1 MKNTN
6 LTAFGQ
12 HGYKVITTTDAT
24 TPDDG
29 YNFVAVT
36 VLADSTTMTT
46 ASIDTDRFP
55 NMSAQSIPTGVTV
68 YGNWNSITLGASGAV
83 IAYMA

>member
-12 HGYKVITTTDAT
+12 HGYRVITGTDAV
-24 TPDDG
+24 TPTDG

-36 VLADSTTMTT
+36 AIADGTTLTT
-46 ASIDTDRFP
+46 ATSDTDRFP
-55 NMSAQSIPTGVTV
+55 NMSTQAIPTGVTV
-68 YGNWNSITLGASGAV
+68 YGSWNSITLGAGAV

>member
-36 VLADSTTMTT
+36 AIADSTSLTT

-68 YGNWNSITLGASGAV
+68 YGNWNSITLGAGAV

>member
-12 HGYKVITTTDAT
+12 HGYKVITTTAAT
-24 TPDDG
+24 TPTDG

-36 VLADSTTMTT
+36 ILADSTTMTT
-46 ASIDTDRFP
+46 ASADTDRFP
-55 NMSAQSIPTGVTV
+55 NMNAQAIPTGVTV
-68 YGNWNSITLGASGAV
+68 YGSWNSITLGAGAV

>member
-12 HGYKVITTTDAT
+12 HGYKVITGTDAV
-24 TPDDG
+24 TPTDG

-36 VLADSTTMTT
+36 AIADTTSLTT
-46 ASIDTDRFP
+46 ATSDTGRFP

-68 YGNWNSITLGASGAV
+68 YGSWNSITLGGGAA

>member
-24 TPDDG
+24 TPTDG

-36 VLADSTTMTT
+36 VLADSTTLTT
-46 ASIDTDRFP
+46 ASSDTDRFP
-55 NMSAQSIPTGVTV
+55 TMTAQAIPTGVTV
-68 YGNWNSITLGASGAV
+68 YGSWNSITLGAGAV

>member
-24 TPDDG
+24 TPTDG

-36 VLADSTTMTT
+36 ALADSTTLTT
-46 ASIDTDRFP
+46 ATSDTNRFP
-55 NMSAQSIPTGVTV
+55 NMATQSIPTGVTV
-68 YGNWNSITLGASGAV
+68 YGSWNSITLGAGAV

>member
-12 HGYKVITTTDAT
+12 HGYKLITTTSAT
-24 TPDDG
+24 TPNDG

-46 ASIDTDRFP
+46 TSADTDRFP
-55 NMSAQSIPTGVTV
+55 NMSAQAIPTGVTV
-68 YGNWNSITLGASGAV
+68 YGSWDSIQLGAGVV

>member
-12 HGYKVITTTDAT
+12 HGYRVITGTDAV
-24 TPDDG
+24 TPTDG

-36 VLADSTTMTT
+36 AIADGTTLTT
-46 ASIDTDRFP
+46 ATSDTDRFP
-55 NMSAQSIPTGVTV
+55 NMSTQAIPTGVTV
-68 YGNWNSITLGASGAV
+68 YGSWNSITLGAGTV

>member
-6 LTAFGQ
+6 LTSFGQ
-12 HGYKVITTTDAT
+12 HGYKVISNTTAT
-24 TPDDG
+24 LPVEG
-29 YNFVAVT
+29 HNFVAVT

-46 ASIDTDRFP
+46 ESSDTDRFP
-55 NMSAQSIPTGVTV
+55 NMATQAIPTGVTV
-68 YGNWNSITLGASGAV
+68 YGSWKKITLGAGAV